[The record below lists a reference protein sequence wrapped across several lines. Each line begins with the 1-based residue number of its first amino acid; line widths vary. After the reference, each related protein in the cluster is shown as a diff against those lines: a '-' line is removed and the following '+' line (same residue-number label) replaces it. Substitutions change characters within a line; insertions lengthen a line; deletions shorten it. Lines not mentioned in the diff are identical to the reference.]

1 MTRSTVYHL
10 IDQKLITDVQ
20 YGQVPSSLTS
30 FSASWHSRLLEALA
44 DLGVSLSEYKV
55 GTDEA
60 AVAEFLKD
68 PGKDKVREAANVFP
82 LGTFGYGYSGQTSTP
97 SDPRV
102 LAKEYGDS
110 SKLFMYHFAC
120 NGREYTAQL
129 MVTTN
134 GSVNLTLWDKTSDKL
149 LGFNVSSGGD
159 NKNTKLIEDLIKA
172 VLSLVEVGYAGKLA
186 DKKYS
191 YDATMELLRKSG
203 IKSSLRPSLPVSA
216 PVLTQS
222 DMETLLSS
230 SYPSHVWWSPSLRQA
245 VVRDSKG
252 WYVVS
257 FRYLNSSWT
266 LDWFTMSASLVKSR
280 GKHLVSRRA
289 SFYEDSLSAL
299 VSCQSAV
306 MYSRGGVSRYLP
318 FE

>member
-30 FSASWHSRLLEALA
+30 FSASWHSRLVEILA

-68 PGKDKVREAANVFP
+68 PSRDKVKKTANVFP

-97 SDPRV
+97 SDPKV

-110 SKLFMYHFAC
+110 SKLFMYHFSY

-129 MVTTN
+129 LVMTN
-134 GSVNLTLWDKTSDKL
+134 GVVQFVLWDKASDRVMN
-149 LGFNVSSGGD
+149 FTVSNGGG
-159 NKNTKLIEDLIKA
+159 NASTKPLDDLIRV
-172 VLSLVEVGYAGKLA
+172 VLSLIGSGRIGDIKGMS
-186 DKKYS
+186 S
-191 YDATMELLRKSG
+191 YDETMELLKKSG
-203 IKSSLRPSLPVSA
+203 IKSSLLPSLPVSTPA
-216 PVLTQS
+216 LTQH
-222 DMETLLSS
+222 DIETLLSS
-230 SYPSHVWWSPSLRQA
+230 SNPSHVWWSPSLRQA
-245 VVRDSKG
+245 VVRDLRG
-252 WYVVS
+252 WYVTS
-257 FRYLNSSWT
+257 FRYLSSGWT
-266 LDWFTMSASLVKSR
+266 LDWFTLSASLVKSR
-280 GKHLVSRRA
+280 GKHLVSRKA
-289 SFYEDSLSAL
+289 SFYEDSLSVL
-299 VSCQSAV
+299 VSCKSAV
-306 MYSRGGVSRYLP
+306 KYSKDDVSHYLP